1 MTPSSL
7 LLLLAADEMV
17 RARVLRVAAATEVP
31 EPEVET
37 LPPARE
43 GGAMGP

>member
-1 MTPSSL
+1 MAPSSL

-17 RARVLRVAAATEVP
+17 RARVLRVVAATEVP
-31 EPEVET
+31 EPELET

-43 GGAMGP
+43 GGPIGP